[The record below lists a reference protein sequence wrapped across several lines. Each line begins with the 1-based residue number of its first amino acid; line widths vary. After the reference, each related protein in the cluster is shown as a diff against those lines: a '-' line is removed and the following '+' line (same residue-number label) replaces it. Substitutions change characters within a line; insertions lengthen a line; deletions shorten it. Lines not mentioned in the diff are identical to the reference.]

1 QGFGFADLGDVVVAG
16 DALEAGQ
23 AEAAARI
30 CNALSSHD
38 RVIVLGGGHETA
50 FASWSGLRKAAPG
63 ARIGIV
69 NIDAH
74 LDLRLPGAAG
84 ASSGTAFTQ
93 IRQAEPDRFDYLALG
108 IATEGNTQALFTRAS
123 DWGTRIVS
131 DHALLSDPMAADAE
145 IAALIARN
153 DLVYL
158 TLDLDVLPHWQA
170 PGVSAPA
177 ARGLPLAV
185 VEHLIAQVRQAG
197 PKLRLA
203 DVVELCPPQDRDA
216 MTAKTAAYLVRHLM
230 LI

>member
-1 QGFGFADLGDVVVAG
+1 
-16 DALEAGQ
+16 
-23 AEAAARI
+23 
-30 CNALSSHD
+30 
-38 RVIVLGGGHETA
+38 
-50 FASWSGLRKAAPG
+50 
-63 ARIGIV
+63 
-69 NIDAH
+69 
-74 LDLRLPGAAG
+74 
-84 ASSGTAFTQ
+84 
-93 IRQAEPDRFDYLALG
+93 
-108 IATEGNTQALFTRAS
+108 
-123 DWGTRIVS
+123 IVS

-203 DVVELCPPQDRDA
+203 DVVELCPP
-216 MTAKTAAYLVRHLM
+216 
-230 LI
+230 